1 MYIETF
7 TYDDDKYSKI
17 QDELEHISML
27 CWALV
32 LFIILLIAALSIIM
46 WGQKNWRGFC
56 RIPKVPMVSSPV
68 ADLLAPKYNENYIE
82 YKNAAGDTLS
92 FRTFM
97 RDGNKIV
104 SLNGIELPVNELFD
118 IIQEVESEGT
128 ETVDN
133 CDITLACSVG
143 IVISFVAIMIYM
155 RYVFSIAF

>member
-1 MYIETF
+1 
-7 TYDDDKYSKI
+7 
-17 QDELEHISML
+17 
-27 CWALV
+27 
-32 LFIILLIAALSIIM
+32 
-46 WGQKNWRGFC
+46 
-56 RIPKVPMVSSPV
+56 MVSSPV

-104 SLNGIELPVNELFD
+104 SLNGIELPVTELFD

-128 ETVDN
+128 KDN
-133 CDITLACSVG
+133 CDIVLACSVG
-143 IVISFVAIMIYM
+143 IVISFLAIMIYM